1 MAWGTKRGEPAPKP
15 PVLLTEEQ
23 NHELAE
29 AFVRMCRRAEAAET
43 EIANLQSALIAAG
56 HDVDC
61 PVVWGASADCVPGS
75 ACMDYQ
81 AEVSQLRAALAVY
94 ADEGNWE
101 DCIWNGELD
110 GPDVARRALA
120 GEAPDA

>member
-1 MAWGTKRGEPAPKP
+1 MVDWGHEIPMSRDSRE
-15 PVLLTEEQ
+15 LTEDYT
-23 NHELAE
+23 ELAQLRDE
-29 AFVRMCRRAEAAET
+29 NPCLV
-43 EIANLQSALIAAG
+43 
-56 HDVDC
+56 
-61 PVVWGASADCVPGS
+61 
-75 ACMDYQ
+75 
-81 AEVSQLRAALAVY
+81 AEVSRLRAALAVY